1 MPAADQVASGM
12 ISLSW
17 HPLSDLIALLAF
29 VKHHVLKIHNR
40 YFGALSGFDS
50 DNHVYWSAIRVQ
62 SRLGKCVAPEC
73 SRDQTRHQ
81 VEMTS

>member
-1 MPAADQVASGM
+1 MVSLGWNPFRDLVAV
-12 ISLSW
+12 LS
-17 HPLSDLIALLAF
+17 F
-29 VKHHVLKIHNR
+29 VHHHVLTIHNR

-62 SRLGKCVAPEC
+62 SPLGKCVAPEC

-81 VEMTS
+81 AEMTS